1 MTFSGSA
8 GPARSA
14 GESVWR
20 LLAPTAVA
28 LLVAG
33 APALALAM
41 SVGLQQIAAVG
52 SPSHM
57 THAGDA
63 RLFVSTLDG
72 RIMVGDSTPGA
83 SFTEF
88 LDIDPL
94 VSDGGER
101 GLFATAFHPDYA
113 TNGFFFVSYTNNA
126 GDSVVARYEV
136 SGDVDVANP
145 ASGVVL
151 LTVDQPAANHN
162 GGQIAFGPDG
172 YLYFG
177 LGDGGGFDD
186 LPCHAQR
193 EDTLLG
199 KLLRIDV
206 DQNVGVPPYYGIPP
220 DNPFIGG
227 GGLADEVWA
236 TGLRNPWRFSFD
248 RVTGDLYIGDVGQD
262 DIEEV
267 DRQPAASDGA
277 ENYGWKV
284 MEGTTCFDPDP
295 IDPDCPGTTPSCF
308 DPALTLPIYEYTHA
322 EGCSITGGF
331 LYRGTG
337 IPGLQGQYVFGD
349 YCTGTIWA
357 IEETDPGVW
366 TRTDLAEVGFGL
378 TSFGE
383 GFDGELYAAVD
394 FTNVVRLSPQLNREQ
409 TRCLN
414 EINKAGAA
422 VVKEQ
427 GKSNLSC
434 LKNAARPSAKKL
446 GVPPQIQTAEACL
459 TNDIGAKV
467 ARRQAKLASKDTS
480 RCLTVSTQ
488 HPEFGYTTAVQI
500 AAVAAPSARG
510 VVRALFGD
518 DLDLAVVTRAADRN
532 GAKCQQEVLKR
543 TNVLVDA
550 LWKAALKGKK
560 AALKGGRNDDPPP
573 VGAAPALRMAL
584 LDYLGAAGA
593 RKIDQASSKLVG
605 ATLSRCS
612 DVVTP
617 IAALFPGCDGVGNP
631 AGVGDCAVEAAR
643 CQFCQAL
650 DGFDELGL
658 DCDTFDNGATDASCE
673 PAVCGEAGVGVNWN
687 AAFVDCPRLS
697 DYRLFATGDP
707 TEAPTLPGI
716 PYDLTTPLF
725 SDYAH
730 KLRAVFLP
738 PGTSATYDADAAFDF
753 PVGTV
758 LAKTF
763 QFLDDL
769 RAPELGGEVVETRLL
784 IHRPTGWVGLPFV
797 WNGARTE
804 AVLTPAGDSRAVTW
818 IDLAGAPRATTYEIP
833 STSDCTICHGAS
845 DGDAPIGPKARLLNR
860 DFAYVG
866 GDENQLTHWS
876 AAGVLSGAPV
886 PAAAPRLPVWDD
898 PNDATLDERA
908 RAYLESNCA
917 HCHHPLGVARFSGLV
932 LTAAEPLGPTTGVC
946 KSSQAEPAANG
957 GHEFDIVPGDPAAS
971 VLRFRMDSVAPGIR
985 MPELAKSVVHDEGV
999 DLIHDWIASLPG
1011 NCD

>member
-1 MTFSGSA
+1 MTSRGSG
-8 GPARSA
+8 GPAC
-14 GESVWR
+14 GFGGSVRR
-20 LLAPTAVA
+20 LLAPVVVA
-28 LLVAG
+28 LLAMLG
-33 APALALAM
+33 PAMAM
-41 SVGLQQIAAVG
+41 SVGLEQIAAVG
-52 SPSHM
+52 SPSHI

-72 RIMVGDSTPGA
+72 RIMVGDSEPGA

-88 LDIDPL
+88 LNIDPL
-94 VSDGGER
+94 VSGGGER

-151 LTVDQPAANHN
+151 LTVDQPQGNHN

-206 DQNVGVPPYYGIPP
+206 DQNVGAPPYYGIPP

-248 RVTGDLYIGDVGQD
+248 RVSGDLYIGDVGQD

-267 DRQPAASDGA
+267 DHQPASSEGG

-308 DPALTLPIYEYTHA
+308 DPALTLPVHEYSHA

-331 LYRGTG
+331 VYRGTA
-337 IPGLQGQYVFGD
+337 IPELQGQYVFGD
-349 YCTGTIWA
+349 YCAGTIWA
-357 IEETDPGVW
+357 IEETEPGVW
-366 TRTDLAEVGFGL
+366 TRTELAETGFGL
-378 TSFGE
+378 ASFGE

-394 FTNVVRLSPQLNREQ
+394 FTNVVRLRSQLNREQ
-409 TRCLN
+409 MRCLN
-414 EINKAGAA
+414 EMNKAGAA

-434 LKNAARPSAKKL
+434 LKSAARGSAKKL

-459 TNDIGAKV
+459 GNDVGAKV
-467 ARRQAKLASKDTS
+467 NRRLAKLATKDLT
-480 RCLTVSTQ
+480 RCLDSSTAR
-488 HPEFGYTTAVQI
+488 PAFAYTTAVQV
-500 AAVAAPSARG
+500 AAVAPASARG
-510 VVRALFGD
+510 VVRAVFGD
-518 DLDLAVVTRAADRN
+518 DLDLAVVTQVADRN
-532 GAKCQQEVLKR
+532 GAKCQAEVLKR
-543 TNVLVDA
+543 ANALVNT
-550 LWKAALKGKK
+550 LWKATLKGKK
-560 AALKGGRNDDPPP
+560 AALKGGRNENPPP
-573 VGAAPALRMAL
+573 TGSASALRSAL
-584 LDYLGAAGA
+584 LDYLAAAGA
-593 RKIDQASSKLVG
+593 RKIDQASSKLAG
-605 ATLSRCS
+605 GTLARCS

-617 IAALFPGCDGVGNP
+617 LAALFPGCDSVADP
-631 AGVGDCAVEAAR
+631 AAVADCAEEASR
-643 CQFCQAL
+643 CEFCQSL
-650 DGFDELGL
+650 EGFDELGL
-658 DCDTFDNGATDASCE
+658 DCDAFDNGVTDASCE
-673 PAVCGEAGVGVNWN
+673 PAVCREVGAGVNWN
-687 AAFVDCPRLS
+687 AVFVDCPRLS
-697 DYRLFATGDP
+697 DYRFFAGGDP
-707 TEAPTLPGI
+707 TAALSAPGI

-738 PGTSATYDADAAFDF
+738 PGTTATYDGAEVFDF
-753 PVGTV
+753 PIGTV
-758 LAKTF
+758 LTKTF

-784 IHRPTGWVGLPFV
+784 IRRPTGWVGLPFL
-797 WNGARTE
+797 WDGARTE
-804 AVLTPAGDSRAVTW
+804 ALLTAAGGQRAVTW
-818 IDLAGAPRATTYEIP
+818 IDLAGAPQATTYEIP
-833 STSDCTICHGAS
+833 STFECTTCHGAS
-845 DGDAPIGPKARLLNR
+845 AGDVPIGPKARLLNR
-860 DFAYVG
+860 DFAYAG
-866 GDENQLTHWS
+866 GDENQLAHWS
-876 AAGVLSGAPV
+876 TAGILSGAPV

-898 PNDATLDERA
+898 PGDGTLDERA

-932 LTAAEPLGPTTGVC
+932 LSAAEPLGPTTGVC
-946 KSSQAEPAANG
+946 KSSQAEAAANG
-957 GHEFDIVPGDPAAS
+957 GHEFDIVPGDPATS

-985 MPELAKSVVHDEGV
+985 MPELSKSVVHEEGV

-1011 NCD
+1011 SCD